1 MAGIETFYNLKRS
14 DMSNFFSPTPVAQNF
29 GITLV
34 RIITGILLVWHG
46 WETFDAEKMKM
57 YTGWFADRKYSNPE
71 IWAYAGKVAE
81 LLAGIGFILGL
92 FTRLASLAAIA
103 AFAGIIF
110 ILGDKGK
117 IFQGD
122 QHPFLF
128 ILLAVM
134 FLFTGPGALS
144 LDGLLFR
151 KKR

>member
-1 MAGIETFYNLKRS
+1 MNKY
-14 DMSNFFSPTPVAQNF
+14 FSSSPIAQNY
-29 GITLV
+29 GIALV

-57 YTGWFADRKYSNPE
+57 YSGWFVERKYTTPE

-81 LLAGIGFILGL
+81 LLAGIGFVLGL
-92 FTRLASLAAIA
+92 FTRMASLAAIA

-117 IFQGD
+117 VLQGD

-128 ILLAVM
+128 ILLALV
-134 FLFTGPGALS
+134 FFFTGPGALS
-144 LDGLLFR
+144 LDEMFF
-151 KKR
+151 KKRK

>member
-1 MAGIETFYNLKRS
+1 MNK
-14 DMSNFFSPTPVAQNF
+14 FFSAEPVARDF

-34 RIITGILLVWHG
+34 RIITGVLLVWHG
-46 WETFDAEKMKM
+46 LETFDAEKMKM
-57 YTGWFADRKYSNPE
+57 YTGWFVDRKYSNPE
-71 IWAYAGKVAE
+71 IWAYSGKIAE
-81 LLAGIGFILGL
+81 LLAGIGFVLGL

-128 ILLAVM
+128 ILLAVI
-134 FLFTGPGALS
+134 FLFTGPGVLS
-144 LDGLLFR
+144 VDALLFN
-151 KKR
+151 KRRG